1 MDCDLKLDNEFRD
14 YEHFCEVL
22 VHNVFMRHKLL
33 TELENIQYIDG
44 MSDVGRR
51 VYVQT
56 NETEYMIRTWNVY
69 DTDMWVYVDYTLNK
83 QLPNGEYETI

>member
-1 MDCDLKLDNEFRD
+1 MEYQLKFENEFRD

-22 VHNVFMRHKLL
+22 VQDIFTRHKLF